1 MIKNYFKI
9 AWRNL
14 RKNRLYS
21 LINLLGLAI
30 GISCC
35 ALIYL
40 YVGRELSYDAY
51 NEKADRIFRM
61 TAVSYHQIK
70 TDRFAP
76 TSPIM
81 AQKLVDN
88 FPEVERMVRFNVS
101 MRPLSYKENKFYD
114 TRVFYS
120 DSTLFDVFTFPVI
133 EGNPKTALTKPYSI
147 VITESTAKKYFGNEP
162 AFGKMMQLSDTIN
175 LLVTAVIKDIPENSH
190 FKFDCF
196 LSRTTMNDMNK
207 NNAGWLDDNENNWF
221 NCNTFSYVLLKEG
234 ADVAT
239 MQPRFNAF
247 ITKEMADIR
256 KAVGMYFN
264 IDLQPLRKI
273 YLTSHLDAD
282 YRNVKRGDITYV
294 YIFIGSAL
302 LILLIACSNFINLST
317 ARSLNRAKEIGL
329 RKVIGARRTQLI
341 AQFIGESLFFAT
353 AAAILSFLI
362 VIPGI
367 PVLNSLLETQLSF
380 QPQLFWLYLLVVAA
394 VGLLAGAYPALLMS
408 SFAPVRSL
416 KGRVSHHLADVLF
429 RKGLVV
435 FQFSIAIVLIIGT
448 SIVLDQLDYI
458 QNRNIGLNR
467 DQVINIDLK
476 PLNLSQREVLLKET
490 SRSPKVVSATMN
502 SFSFKGFANITLLPE
517 GTSEKEMK
525 ACPVFVADENFFK
538 TWQVEFAAGRDFSKD
553 HPSDLNEAFIV
564 NEAAVKDFGW
574 KSPQEAIGKH
584 INWAFGKEGKVIGVV
599 KDFNFASLRDEIQ
612 PLLVHIYPQWYN
624 TLTLRL
630 KSGDMKASL
639 AELESTW
646 KGISPQTPLTYAFA
660 DEDFESLYHAEM
672 NMRTVLSAFTFL
684 SVFVACLGLFGLAAF
699 TIRQRNREI
708 SIRRVLGSG
717 VSGIVRLLSTD
728 FLKLVLVAVIIA
740 IPIAWYGT
748 DKWLRNFAFQT
759 GLHWWLFLVAAVTA
773 LLIAFL
779 TVSLQAVKAA
789 LVNPVKNL
797 RSE

>member
-40 YVGRELSYDAY
+40 YVGRELSFDAY

-61 TAVSYHQIK
+61 TTVCYHQVK

-81 AQKLVDN
+81 AQKLLDN

-120 DSTLFDVFTFPVI
+120 DSTLFDVFTLPAI
-133 EGNPKTALTKPYSI
+133 EGDPKTALTKPYSI
-147 VITESTAKKYFGNEP
+147 VITESIAKKYFGNEP

-175 LLVTAVIKDIPENSH
+175 VLVTAVIKDIPENSH

-207 NNAGWLDDNENNWF
+207 NNAGWVDDNENNWF
-221 NCNTFSYVLLKEG
+221 NCNTYSYVLLREG
-234 ADVAT
+234 ADATT

-247 ITKEMADIR
+247 MTKEMVDIR
-256 KAVGMYFN
+256 KAVGMYCN
-264 IDLQPLRKI
+264 IDLQPLRDI

-282 YRNVKRGDITYV
+282 YKGVKRGDITYV
-294 YIFIGSAL
+294 YIFIGSAV

-329 RKVIGARRTQLI
+329 RKVIGARRAQLI
-341 AQFIGESLFFAT
+341 AQFLGESLFFAMV
-353 AAAILSFLI
+353 AALLSLLI
-362 VIPGI
+362 VIPCI
-367 PVLNSLLETQLSF
+367 PVLNSLLETQLSI
-380 QPQLFWLYLLVVAA
+380 QPNLFSLYLLVIVA

-416 KGRVSHHLADVLF
+416 RGRISHHLADVLF

-467 DQVINIDLK
+467 DQVISIELR
-476 PLNLSQREVLLKET
+476 PLSPSQREVLLKET
-490 SRSPKVVSATMN
+490 SKNPKVLSASMN
-502 SFSFKGFANITLLPE
+502 GFSFKGVSNITLLPE
-517 GTSEKEMK
+517 GTSEKELK
-525 ACPVFVADENFFK
+525 ACPVFGADENFFK

-553 HPSDLNEAFIV
+553 HPTDLNEAFII
-564 NEAAVKDFGW
+564 NEAAVRDFGW
-574 KSPQEAIGKH
+574 KSPQDAIGKR
-584 INWAFGKEGKVIGVV
+584 ITWAFGKEGKVIGVV
-599 KDFNFASLRDEIQ
+599 KDFNFMSLRDAIQ
-612 PLLVHIYPQWYN
+612 PLLVHIYPQWFGV
-624 TLTLRL
+624 LTLRL
-630 KSGDMKASL
+630 KSDDMRASL
-639 AELESTW
+639 AEIESIW
-646 KGISPQTPLTYAFA
+646 KDISPQSPLTYTFA
-660 DEDFESLYHAEM
+660 DEDFRSLYHAEM

-728 FLKLVLVAVIIA
+728 FLKLVLAAVVIA
-740 IPIAWYGT
+740 VPIAWYSAG
-748 DKWLRNFAFQT
+748 KWLQNFAFQT
-759 GLHWWLFLVAAVTA
+759 GLHWWLFLSAALVA

-779 TVSLQAVKAA
+779 TVSVQAMKAA